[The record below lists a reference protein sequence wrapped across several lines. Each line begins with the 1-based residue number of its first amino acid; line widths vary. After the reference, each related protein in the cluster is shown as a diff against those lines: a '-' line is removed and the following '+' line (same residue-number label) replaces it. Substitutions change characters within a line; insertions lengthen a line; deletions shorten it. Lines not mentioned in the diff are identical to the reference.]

1 MTTYEDWC
9 IDRLGYQF
17 SDSDLLKQALTHRS
31 ASKHHNERLE
41 FLGDAVLG
49 LSIARALFDQKPEV
63 REGGLSRFRADLVRR
78 ESLADLAR
86 EIDLGAHLELGGGER
101 RSGGNQRASVLADA
115 LEAVI
120 GAILLDGGFSGAND
134 AVLRIFSS
142 RLENLPH
149 ELELIDPKTRLQEYL
164 QSRQLPPPDYSL
176 ADVSG
181 ADHARTFDMQCRI
194 PALDLEAKG
203 IGTSRRRAEQAA
215 ASAALELLQDG

>member
-1 MTTYEDWC
+1 MTTCEDWS

-63 REGGLSRFRADLVRR
+63 REGGLSRFRAGLVRR

-101 RSGGNQRASVLADA
+101 RSGGNQRTSVLADA

-120 GAILLDGGFSGAND
+120 GAILLDGGFSVAND

-142 RLENLPH
+142 RLANLPH
-149 ELELIDPKTRLQEYL
+149 ELELVDPKTRLQEYL

-176 ADVSG
+176 AHVSG
-181 ADHARTFDMQCRI
+181 ADHARTFDVQCRI
-194 PALDLEAKG
+194 PALDVEAEG

-215 ASAALELLQDG
+215 ASAALELLQDD

>member
-1 MTTYEDWC
+1 
-9 IDRLGYQF
+9 
-17 SDSDLLKQALTHRS
+17 
-31 ASKHHNERLE
+31 
-41 FLGDAVLG
+41 
-49 LSIARALFDQKPEV
+49 
-63 REGGLSRFRADLVRR
+63 VRR